1 MNTISLHDERT
12 NQAPGFLEASSVSL
26 AAEPVCLPSP
36 GKGVENGKLTLKKEN
51 GAVKGFE
58 YQCVCGHKDYFVCD

>member
-1 MNTISLHDERT
+1 MNTVTNNDERVR
-12 NQAPGFLEASSVSL
+12 QAPGFLEASCVSL
-26 AAEPVCLPSP
+26 AADPICLPSP
-36 GKGVENGKLTLKKEN
+36 GKSNENGKLTLKKEN